1 MCEFSTPRSP
11 DTHCLELVLTP
22 QLKGSVSQDCLSA
35 SVQMP
40 VTSSRCPGHPQFLSD
55 VAMNQI
61 FHDHLLGLDHLL
73 KQLTEARVTLTYV
86 YYLLADKKYNKG
98 YR

>member
-1 MCEFSTPRSP
+1 MCEFSTPRSS
-11 DTHCLELVLTP
+11 DAHCLELVLTP

-40 VTSSRCPGHPQFLSD
+40 VTSSRSPGYPQFLSD
-55 VAMNQI
+55 VAMNQR
-61 FHDHLLGLDHLL
+61 FHDLLLGLDHLL
-73 KQLTEARVTLTYV
+73 EQLTEARVTLTYV
-86 YYLLADKKYNKG
+86 YCLLTNKKYNKG